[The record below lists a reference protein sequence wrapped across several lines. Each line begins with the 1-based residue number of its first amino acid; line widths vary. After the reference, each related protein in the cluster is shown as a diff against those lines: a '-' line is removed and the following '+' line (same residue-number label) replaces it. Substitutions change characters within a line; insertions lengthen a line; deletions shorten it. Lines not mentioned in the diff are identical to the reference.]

1 MAARRRARGW
11 RNDKKTGNK
20 NHKPPYPL
28 TKSALLSRIQRNQ
41 ARLAALEA
49 VEEVVDPE
57 EDNESPERDYAENRM
72 VVKFFWKQLGSPP
85 DAAEWK
91 GYHGVISLIRR
102 RMGAGAPGIRTVERT
117 LMRLVE
123 DENDDLYSTPHGGG
137 RKREL
142 SEAEDLYVG
151 LLLCEGHSQR
161 SATFIINGER
171 SAQRL
176 PPVGKHVI
184 EDAERR
190 VQLIRRRRRS
200 KKSGSSDLTCA
211 WCKASLAF
219 ALEVQLRL
227 RAGAELARR
236 PVVGPTF
243 NLERKCVPQGPLMV
257 VCQPSDEWGI
267 LGETI
272 KVQWPGFGWR
282 GCLLR
287 E

>member
-28 TKSALLSRIQRNQ
+28 TKSALLSRIQRDQ

-57 EDNESPERDYAENRM
+57 EDNESPERDYAENR